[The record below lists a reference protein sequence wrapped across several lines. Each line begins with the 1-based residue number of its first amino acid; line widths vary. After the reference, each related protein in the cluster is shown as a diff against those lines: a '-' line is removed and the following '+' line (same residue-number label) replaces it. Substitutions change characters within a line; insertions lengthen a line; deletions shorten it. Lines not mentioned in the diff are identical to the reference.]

1 MVSLKASLLETPTGI
16 AVAWINRHPAN
27 IQTIIGTMTLS
38 RIEEIAAASDIV
50 LERAEWYDL
59 YMAAGNILP

>member
-1 MVSLKASLLETPTGI
+1 
-16 AVAWINRHPAN
+16 
-27 IQTIIGTMTLS
+27 MTLS

>member
-1 MVSLKASLLETPTGI
+1 MEFYAEKYNSTPTGI